1 MASNQRNGRR
11 TAMGKWTLLGVM
23 SLFFV
28 GVLLL
33 ELHDCN
39 EMFV

>member
-1 MASNQRNGRR
+1 MASNQRNGRS
-11 TAMGKWTLLGVM
+11 TARGKWTLLGVM